1 MRIYSRM
8 WRKPRKREP
17 SRDSGVPACGAGGSS
32 WRMAFHL
39 ACNKMHGYID
49 MWRKPRK
56 REPSRDSG
64 IPACGAG
71 GSSWRMEEIDYLVY
85 KFLNQITEE
94 GVLPSSDVANIK

>member
-1 MRIYSRM
+1 M

-17 SRDSGVPACGAGGSS
+17 GRDSGDPACRAGGSS
-32 WRMAFHL
+32 WRMAL
-39 ACNKMHGYID
+39 LGSR
-49 MWRKPRK
+49 RKPRK